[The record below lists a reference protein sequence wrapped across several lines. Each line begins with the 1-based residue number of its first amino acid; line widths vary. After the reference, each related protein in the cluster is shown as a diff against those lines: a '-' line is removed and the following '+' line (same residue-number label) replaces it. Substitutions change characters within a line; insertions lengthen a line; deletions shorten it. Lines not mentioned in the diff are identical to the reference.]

1 MIRSSLCDSSDAYIH
16 VKGSITVPDTSAQ
29 GAAVNNRNNKVIF
42 INCAPN
48 INCISQIIN
57 KQIDHAQNIDVVMPM
72 YNVIEYSDTYS
83 KTSRGL
89 WQFYRDEP
97 VLDNKVI
104 IDFLPNNKN
113 SILLKF
119 KEQITRQTGNNGVK
133 NVKIM
138 VP

>member
-1 MIRSSLCDSSDAYIH
+1 MLM
-16 VKGSITVPDTSAQ
+16 
-29 GAAVNNRNNKVIF
+29 
-42 INCAPN
+42 
-48 INCISQIIN
+48 
-57 KQIDHAQNIDVVMPM
+57 MPM

-89 WQFYRDEP
+89 WQFYKDEP

-104 IDFLPNNKN
+104 IDFLANNKK

-119 KEQITRQTGNNGVK
+119 KEQITGQTGNNRAK

>member
-1 MIRSSLCDSSDAYIH
+1 MMLM
-16 VKGSITVPDTSAQ
+16 
-29 GAAVNNRNNKVIF
+29 
-42 INCAPN
+42 
-48 INCISQIIN
+48 
-57 KQIDHAQNIDVVMPM
+57 MPM

-104 IDFLPNNKN
+104 IDFLANNKN

-119 KEQITRQTGNNGVK
+119 KEQITG
-133 NVKIM
+133 
-138 VP
+138 

>member
-1 MIRSSLCDSSDAYIH
+1 MLM
-16 VKGSITVPDTSAQ
+16 
-29 GAAVNNRNNKVIF
+29 
-42 INCAPN
+42 
-48 INCISQIIN
+48 
-57 KQIDHAQNIDVVMPM
+57 MPM

-104 IDFLPNNKN
+104 IDFLANNKN

-119 KEQITRQTGNNGVK
+119 KEQITGQTGNNRAK
-133 NVKIM
+133 NVEIM
-138 VP
+138 VPWKYVSFREHLKCH

>member
-1 MIRSSLCDSSDAYIH
+1 MLM
-16 VKGSITVPDTSAQ
+16 
-29 GAAVNNRNNKVIF
+29 
-42 INCAPN
+42 
-48 INCISQIIN
+48 
-57 KQIDHAQNIDVVMPM
+57 MPM

-104 IDFLPNNKN
+104 IDFLANNKN

-119 KEQITRQTGNNGVK
+119 KEQMTGQTGNNRAK

>member
-1 MIRSSLCDSSDAYIH
+1 MMLM
-16 VKGSITVPDTSAQ
+16 
-29 GAAVNNRNNKVIF
+29 
-42 INCAPN
+42 
-48 INCISQIIN
+48 
-57 KQIDHAQNIDVVMPM
+57 MPM

-83 KTSRGL
+83 KTPRGL

-104 IDFLPNNKN
+104 IDFLANNKN

-119 KEQITRQTGNNGVK
+119 KEQITGQTGNNRAK

-138 VP
+138 VPWK

>member
-1 MIRSSLCDSSDAYIH
+1 MMLM
-16 VKGSITVPDTSAQ
+16 
-29 GAAVNNRNNKVIF
+29 
-42 INCAPN
+42 
-48 INCISQIIN
+48 
-57 KQIDHAQNIDVVMPM
+57 MPM

-104 IDFLPNNKN
+104 IDFLANNKN

-119 KEQITRQTGNNGVK
+119 KEQMTGQTGNNRAK

>member
-1 MIRSSLCDSSDAYIH
+1 MLM
-16 VKGSITVPDTSAQ
+16 
-29 GAAVNNRNNKVIF
+29 
-42 INCAPN
+42 
-48 INCISQIIN
+48 
-57 KQIDHAQNIDVVMPM
+57 MPM

-104 IDFLPNNKN
+104 IDFLANNKN

-119 KEQITRQTGNNGVK
+119 KEQITGQTGNNRAK
-133 NVKIM
+133 NVEIM

>member
-1 MIRSSLCDSSDAYIH
+1 MLM
-16 VKGSITVPDTSAQ
+16 
-29 GAAVNNRNNKVIF
+29 
-42 INCAPN
+42 
-48 INCISQIIN
+48 
-57 KQIDHAQNIDVVMPM
+57 MPM

-83 KTSRGL
+83 KTPRGL

-104 IDFLPNNKN
+104 IDFLANNKN

-119 KEQITRQTGNNGVK
+119 KEQITGQTGNNRAK

>member
-1 MIRSSLCDSSDAYIH
+1 
-16 VKGSITVPDTSAQ
+16 
-29 GAAVNNRNNKVIF
+29 
-42 INCAPN
+42 
-48 INCISQIIN
+48 
-57 KQIDHAQNIDVVMPM
+57 MPM

-104 IDFLPNNKN
+104 IDFLANNKN

-119 KEQITRQTGNNGVK
+119 KEQITGQTGNNRAK

>member
-1 MIRSSLCDSSDAYIH
+1 MLM
-16 VKGSITVPDTSAQ
+16 
-29 GAAVNNRNNKVIF
+29 
-42 INCAPN
+42 
-48 INCISQIIN
+48 
-57 KQIDHAQNIDVVMPM
+57 MPM

-104 IDFLPNNKN
+104 IDFLANNKN

-119 KEQITRQTGNNGVK
+119 KEQITGQTGNNRAK